1 MQVGV
6 AVMDTGIFRHR
17 DFENRIIGFADFVNG
32 RKYVYDDNGH
42 GTHVAGIIACDGR
55 SSQGKYRGIAPKA
68 ALIGV
73 KVLDNAGNGK
83 IKNVIRGTDWIIKN
97 KDYYNIRVVNISFGT
112 RASVKQEVSV
122 SPEDETEEEELVEA
136 VERMWDSGL
145 IVVAAAGNNGPGNG
159 SVTAPGIS
167 KKIITVGAFDDRKY
181 FSGRGPTTECVI
193 KPEVV
198 VTGTNIIACS
208 NRQGRYSSKSGT
220 SMAAPIVSGA
230 VARMLGHNP
239 YVTPKE
245 VKIWMK
251 SCCKK
256 INIPYNQQGWG
267 MLDIAKF
274 VAG

>member
-6 AVMDTGIFRHR
+6 AVMDTGVFRHR
-17 DFENRIIGFADFVNG
+17 DFGNRIIGFADFVNG
-32 RKYVYDDNGH
+32 QKYVYDDNGH
-42 GTHVAGIIACDGR
+42 GTHVAGIIAGDGK

-68 ALIGV
+68 AIIGV
-73 KVLDNAGNGK
+73 KVLDNVGNGK
-83 IKNVIRGTDWIIKN
+83 IKNVIRGTEWIIKN

-112 RASVKQEVSV
+112 RAAIKQQVAVSA
-122 SPEDETEEEELVEA
+122 EDEREEEELIGA
-136 VERMWDSGL
+136 VEKMWDSGL

-181 FSGRGPTTECVI
+181 FSGRGPTNDCVL

-208 NRQGRYSSKSGT
+208 NKQGRYSSKSGT

-230 VARMLGHNP
+230 VARMLAGNP
-239 YVTPKE
+239 YATPKE

-274 VAG
+274 VSG